1 MNELEQFKTVHG
13 VSWSLLDTGGNSME
27 LKTTAIR
34 AIKQEVRLQEWSAQ
48 IKAQQTSGMT
58 VRQWCAENGIK
69 PATYYY
75 HLRLLREQC
84 IEKMPA
90 INRSALPEENS
101 VLWLL
106 LTSHSSLLLQISLP
120 MRPHGINQYS
130 FLVYLPDLRIKV
142 TVTFWTSLH
151 FANSSA

>member
-13 VSWSLLDTGGNSME
+13 VSWSSLDTGGISME
-27 LKTTAIR
+27 SKTTAIR

-48 IKAQQTSGMT
+48 VKAQQASGMT
-58 VRQWCAENGIK
+58 ARQWCTENGIK

-90 INRSALPEENS
+90 IVP
-101 VLWLL
+101 
-106 LTSHSSLLLQISLP
+106 LTIHKDSSNIRIEKNGLQISLP
-120 MRPHGINQYS
+120 ADVNPEILLA
-130 FLVYLPDLRIKV
+130 LVRELC
-142 TVTFWTSLH
+142 
-151 FANSSA
+151 